1 MIHLRVRLRAKL
13 LLAFALVLL
22 PVAIL
27 LWVDFRS
34 NVVRQEQSILRDHEL
49 TAQAVAVQVDEAFDA
64 LIGFGWTVAND
75 PKVLSAPTEA
85 LDAQLRE
92 LVTRVPQV
100 DLIAVHDAHGATRGW
115 SGPQLKDRG
124 VDSRPNIAARAD
136 FQQVMALNL
145 PQISDVL
152 PLERLGTPGLVAT
165 VPIRDAQDQPI
176 GVVVVATATEQLARR
191 YEHARLLPGQAIW
204 LADRRGRLAFH
215 TGFPSMTFTES
226 ARMAEAEPLR
236 SALAGIP
243 TVESHFHGVEGD
255 ERLAAVVPSH
265 KYRWGVG
272 VTVPRSIALAPLR
285 EGFERELVA
294 FGGILLVTLAM
305 VVLFARLIV
314 EPVRRLEIAA
324 TALGQGDLTRRVNI
338 DSGDEV
344 GRLGSAFDT
353 MASQLTTLYDEQRQ
367 SLRLREDF
375 MQAAAHELK
384 TPISTI
390 RSSVHLLLTDVK
402 DPQDRRTLEIVRR
415 QSKRMTLLVEDLL
428 TVARLGTTLPD
439 LHKTRIDLERLC
451 DEATRR
457 AGELAEKHT
466 ITFHGEGKLE
476 VEVDG
481 ELIGVVL
488 MRLLENAFGASPD
501 GGPIDVTAR
510 REGREAVVTVAD
522 RGVGIPADRQA
533 HIFEPFYEAVP
544 SGRPGYVG
552 VVSLRLHLCRR
563 ILDAHAGRIWF
574 TSTPLEGSSFS
585 FSLPLA

>member
-22 PVAIL
+22 PVAVL
-27 LWVDFRS
+27 LWVDFRAS
-34 NVVRQEQSILRDHEL
+34 LDRQERSILRDHEL

-75 PKVLSAPTEA
+75 PEVLDVPPDE
-85 LDAQLRE
+85 LDRRLRA

-100 DLIAVHDAHGATRGW
+100 DLIAVYDARGIARGW
-115 SGPQLKDRG
+115 SGPRSTEHRVDRR
-124 VDSRPNIAARAD
+124 SSIAERPD

-152 PLERLGTPGLVAT
+152 PLERLGSPGLVAT
-165 VPIRDAQDQPI
+165 VPVRDAQDQPL
-176 GVVVVATATEQLARR
+176 GVVVVATVTEHLARR

-204 LADRRGRLAFH
+204 LSDRTGRLAFH
-215 TGFPSMTFTES
+215 TGLPAMTFAES
-226 ARMAEAEPLR
+226 ARLAAAEPLR

-243 TVESHFHGVEGD
+243 TVETHFRGLDGED
-255 ERLAAVVPSH
+255 RLAAVVPSH

-272 VTVPRSIALAPLR
+272 VTVPRAIALAPVR
-285 EGFERELVA
+285 EGFERELLA
-294 FGGILLVTLAM
+294 FGGILVVTLALAA
-305 VVLFARLIV
+305 LFARLIV
-314 EPVRRLEIAA
+314 APVRRLEVAA
-324 TALGQGDLTRRVNI
+324 TALGRGDLTRRVNI

-353 MASQLTTLYDEQRQ
+353 MATQLTALYDDQRQ
-367 SLRLREDF
+367 NLRLREDF

-402 DPQDRRTLEIVRR
+402 DAQDRRTLEIVRR
-415 QSKRMTLLVEDLL
+415 QAKRMTLLVEDLL

-439 LHKTRIDLERLC
+439 LRKVRVDLERMC

-466 ITFHGEGKLE
+466 VTFRAEGKLE
-476 VEVDG
+476 VEADA

-488 MRLLENAFGASPD
+488 MRLLENAFGATPE
-501 GGPIDVTAR
+501 GGPIEVDAR
-510 REGREAVVTVAD
+510 REGRDAVVTVSD
-522 RGVGIPADRQA
+522 RGVGIPPERQA
-533 HIFEPFYEAVP
+533 HIFEPFYEGVP
-544 SGRPGYVG
+544 SGRPGYAG

-563 ILDAHAGRIWF
+563 ILDAHGGRIWI